1 MCSNC
6 KPCFSKCLR
15 GAGCPLNEVRGQNPT
30 ATCSAT
36 KHDVI
41 LLNAPP
47 GDSRAPRGPIRVLAG
62 GPRGSDPACAP
73 ICTPP
78 GSGVV
83 VPTHV
88 GVAGLR
94 LGPGQNVQSQT
105 PLGLVRSQTPLG
117 HVQSQTPLGLVRSQT
132 PLGHVRSQTFLGFVH
147 SQTPP
152 STCTVTDTPRTCA
165 VIDTTRDLFNHRHP

>member
-1 MCSNC
+1 MFFVCVCFVFLSFSCFVCSNC
-6 KPCFSKCLR
+6 KLCFSKCLR
-15 GAGCPLNEVRGQNPT
+15 GAGCPLNEVRGEKPT

-41 LLNAPP
+41 LLYAPP

-62 GPRGSDPACAP
+62 CPRGSDPACAP
-73 ICTPP
+73 VCTPP

-94 LGPGQNVQSQT
+94 LGPGQNVRSQT
-105 PLGLVRSQTPLG
+105 PLGLVRSHPPLG
-117 HVQSQTPLGLVRSQT
+117 RVRSQT
-132 PLGHVRSQTFLGFVH
+132 PLGFLRSQT
-147 SQTPP
+147 P
-152 STCTVTDTPRTCA
+152 
-165 VIDTTRDLFNHRHP
+165 